1 MARNYRNGS
10 SGGGGGIAF
19 VDDVVDTDVRIKE
32 IRIRA
37 GSRIDSVQIVYEKA
51 NGGTVEK
58 PQHGGNGGRLQ
69 VFLLDDDEFITGI
82 SGRAGD
88 NVDSLVIQ
96 TNKQSSPR
104 YGGNGGRIEFSYN
117 APEDTEISGFMGR
130 AADRIDA
137 IGVLLRTRRP
147 TSF

>member
-1 MARNYRNGS
+1 M
-10 SGGGGGIAF
+10 
-19 VDDVVDTDVRIKE
+19 
-32 IRIRA
+32 
-37 GSRIDSVQIVYEKA
+37 
-51 NGGTVEK
+51 
-58 PQHGGNGGRLQ
+58 Q

-96 TNKQSSPR
+96 TIKQSSPR